1 MKNLLGQFMTPDA
14 LAAFVAKQVRP
25 SDVVID
31 LAAGD
36 GALLSA
42 VSKRSTNAQLIGF
55 DIDKTMVR
63 SAAAK
68 RGISIKCGNGLTA
81 RIATSALNGQVT
93 IVGNPPFINGSVD
106 TKGWI
111 RSAFPNLPGKKA
123 IDRVEIQF
131 LARALTMAK
140 ATGARVVFV
149 MPVGFADG
157 DTYRHLRTEL
167 MYHFKLSRCIEVI
180 GAPFEET
187 EARTVILV
195 IDALTTQR
203 YLTEIAE
210 FDGGSGKVTR
220 IVKQRVEPGVRLDA
234 RFHRATRDGKAMA
247 SLQLKD
253 IEVSITRGLFSRKD
267 AEMSN
272 VQALHTSDLGNAVE
286 GRIKAQSNLSRKE
299 LGKHVVARKG
309 DILLSRTGSRVS
321 WEPVLLDSGFAPITD
336 HVFRIRAH
344 ESVRSLVVRSFQH
357 PAFGKW
363 LQGVSKGVCATVLT
377 KRELLEMPLF
387 AL

>member
-1 MKNLLGQFMTPDA
+1 MKNVLGQFMTPDT
-14 LAAFVAKQVRP
+14 LATFVAEQVCP
-25 SDVVID
+25 SDVIID

-36 GALLSA
+36 GALLA
-42 VSKRSTNAQLIGF
+42 AASKRSINAKLIGF
-55 DIDKTMVR
+55 DIDRTMVR
-63 SAAAK
+63 NAAAT
-68 RGISIKCGNGLTA
+68 RGIPIKCGNGLAA
-81 RIATSALNGQVT
+81 RIASSDLNGQVT

-106 TKGWI
+106 SKGWI
-111 RSAFPNLPGKKA
+111 RSAFPNHSGKKA
-123 IDRVEIQF
+123 IDRAEIQF
-131 LARALTMAK
+131 LARSLTIAK

-149 MPVGFADG
+149 MPVSFADG

-167 MYHFKLSRCIEVI
+167 MCNFQLSRCIEVI

-187 EARTVILV
+187 EARTVVLV
-195 IDALTTQR
+195 IDPLKTQR

-210 FDGGSGKVTR
+210 FDGSCGKVTR
-220 IVKQRVEPGVRLDA
+220 IARQRLQPGVRLDA
-234 RFHRATRDGKAMA
+234 RFHRATRDGMAMT

-272 VQALHTSDLGNAVE
+272 VLALHTSDLGNAIK
-286 GRIKAQSNLSRKE
+286 GRLKAQSNISRRE
-299 LGKHVVARKG
+299 MDKHVVAQKG

-344 ESVRSLVVRSFQH
+344 ESVRGLVVRSFQH

-363 LQGVSKGVCATVLT
+363 LKGVSKGVCATVLT

-387 AL
+387 AS